1 MDVLIPLVFVGLV
14 VVAGLKTLLRRRT
27 PTHHSSMP
35 PGRPEPTDRHLDQN
49 TG

>member
-1 MDVLIPLVFVGLV
+1 MDVLVPLVLVGLV
-14 VVAGLKTLLRRRT
+14 LVAALKTLLRRRT
-27 PTHHSSMP
+27 PTHPSSMP